1 MVAENDSSKYYQN
14 PLYLLPT
21 VETTDYTSDATDGYV
36 FLAGSCAISYPEDTD
51 DVTYTKLLSTSDS
64 AVLKKDW
71 KNITT
76 SKAEDTDENG
86 PFTTG
91 LAVNLSLIH
100 ISEPTRP

>member
-1 MVAENDSSKYYQN
+1 M
-14 PLYLLPT
+14 
-21 VETTDYTSDATDGYV
+21 
-36 FLAGSCAISYPEDTD
+36 
-51 DVTYTKLLSTSDS
+51 TYTKLLSTSDS

-91 LAVNLSLIH
+91 LAVNDSSTGASIVVFGT
-100 ISEPTRP
+100 P